1 MKRFISFIASSVL
14 AFGLQQDIKTPL
26 QNTNYKMYVKQRSNI
41 TKSDIE
47 MLSNII
53 YEINQAKCKDI
64 IQQNYTL
71 NKSQKQNIK
80 SLLKILDKV
89 ILIAKNEMT
98 NKYDEKV
105 YYSSL
110 ALKNLLESL
119 INDTY
124 MQMVGNFNAPNSK
137 DFDCL
142 EYGKKVH
149 EINELLNV

>member
-1 MKRFISFIASSVL
+1 
-14 AFGLQQDIKTPL
+14 
-26 QNTNYKMYVKQRSNI
+26 MYVKQRSNI

-47 MLSNII
+47 MLCNII

-98 NKYDEKV
+98 NKYDEKSILFK
-105 YYSSL
+105 SSVKKPFRIFDKSYIY
-110 ALKNLLESL
+110 A
-119 INDTY
+119 
-124 MQMVGNFNAPNSK
+124 NSRQ
-137 DFDCL
+137 L
-142 EYGKKVH
+142 
-149 EINELLNV
+149 